1 MCIDYQKINKATR
14 KDHFLL
20 PFIDEML
27 ERLTNHSFCYLDG
40 YSGYHQIPIDP
51 DDQSKATFTC
61 PFGTFT
67 YRRMSFGLCNAPA
80 SFERC
85 MMAIFSDLIKKV
97 MEVFMDD
104 FSVNDKTFENCLVNL
119 DKVMKRC
126 QEADLVLN

>member
-1 MCIDYQKINKATR
+1 MCIDYRKINKATR

-61 PFGTFT
+61 PYGTFT

-85 MMAIFSDLIKKV
+85 MMVIFSDLIKKV